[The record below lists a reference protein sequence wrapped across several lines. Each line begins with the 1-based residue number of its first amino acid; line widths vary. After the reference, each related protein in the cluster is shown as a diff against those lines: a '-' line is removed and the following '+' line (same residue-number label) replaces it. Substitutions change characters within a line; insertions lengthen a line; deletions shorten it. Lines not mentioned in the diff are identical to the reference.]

1 MKDFKVNENQ
11 FQAKKLTLNI
21 GGVGGGMKKKPK
33 AESTEGHTWNAFG
46 GDEMTGFPNYFEA
59 QSESTTEFT

>member
-21 GGVGGGMKKKPK
+21 GGVGGGMKKKTK

-46 GDEMTGFPNYFEA
+46 GD
-59 QSESTTEFT
+59 